1 MIKSTNPCIH
11 NHFFTINT
19 KLAPHHNKRFHIF
32 VCITCQLIANSDQ
45 LSYTSQL
52 YKLTKISNTI
62 KTNHQQQK
70 KNTCRPRYPCFCF
83 SHQEVNVERYLHWFK
98 HCLYWFLHCL
108 HWFMHCLY
116 WFMHCL
122 YWFMHC
128 LYIDYYIVYIEY
140 SIVCID
146 SCIFYIDSC
155 IVYIDSHIVYIESCI
170 VYIDSYIVYIL
181 NLALFILNLALFIF
195 SVFPWFPVL
204 VWGHADLFIVVE
216 LWEYEG

>member
-1 MIKSTNPCIH
+1 MINYLI
-11 NHFFTINT
+11 
-19 KLAPHHNKRFHIF
+19 HHN
-32 VCITCQLIANSDQ
+32 
-45 LSYTSQL
+45 YTNWQ
-52 YKLTKISNTI
+52 KISNTI

-70 KNTCRPRYPCFCF
+70 KHTCRPRYPCFCF

-108 HWFMHCLY
+108 H

-181 NLALFILNLALFIF
+181 NLALFILNLALFI
-195 SVFPWFPVL
+195 L
-204 VWGHADLFIVVE
+204 NLALFIYWILHCLYFQFFHDSQYLYEDMQIYLSWLNSENMRDRVE
-216 LWEYEG
+216 TLEPNTIIKHIRVRKTL